1 MKGTNSA
8 NTLPLS
14 LHEGDFPYDT
24 KIIVDFYISL
34 VSEVQA
40 SWATHSS
47 DLLACLSINLV

>member
-34 VSEVQA
+34 VSEVRV